1 MGLDMYLYA
10 EKYMGSNTDKTGSYA
25 EIKNLAGLKDL
36 LAQSKRYSWLDC

>member
-36 LAQSKRYSWLDC
+36 PTPDFSSIIVK